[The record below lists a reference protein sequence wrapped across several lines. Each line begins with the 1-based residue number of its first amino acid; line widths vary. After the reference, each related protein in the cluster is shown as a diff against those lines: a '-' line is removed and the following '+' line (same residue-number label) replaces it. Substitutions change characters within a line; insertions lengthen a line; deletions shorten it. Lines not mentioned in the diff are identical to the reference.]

1 MKAVMKRGWWP
12 DVALRYA
19 PYTQKKFDW
28 MRKLR

>member
-19 PYTQKKFDW
+19 PFTEGKFKLL
-28 MRKLR
+28 RKLR